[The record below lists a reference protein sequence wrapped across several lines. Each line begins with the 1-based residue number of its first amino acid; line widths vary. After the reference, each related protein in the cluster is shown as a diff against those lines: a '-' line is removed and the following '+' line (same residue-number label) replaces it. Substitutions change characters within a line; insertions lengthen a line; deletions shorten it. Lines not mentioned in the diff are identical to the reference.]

1 MMRKL
6 YGSQTSAEWEP
17 GTSSNLQ
24 KEFVGNG
31 NLQALLQFD
40 LAR

>member
-6 YGSQTSAEWEP
+6 YGSQTGAEWEP

-24 KEFVGNG
+24 NKVGGNG

-40 LAR
+40 LAQ

>member
-1 MMRKL
+1 MMCKL
-6 YGSQTSAEWEP
+6 YGNQTSAEWEP

-24 KEFVGNG
+24 NEVGGNS